1 MMIEVSDIS
10 VFAGKKQI
18 IGSVSFSAS
27 AGENIAIIGPNG
39 AGKTTLLKSLAG
51 LNGFLGDIRISGV
64 SVRNMDSIQ
73 KGKTVSYIPQGG
85 DVDGGFTVRSFLE
98 LARYPYRRPW
108 EPLSIDD
115 LKAVDDAVSLTDCGN
130 FMDRELGTLSGG
142 ERQRVLIAGAIAQ
155 DCRIVLLDEPGS
167 FLDPVQRELISRLV
181 SSIAVERKRLVLTV
195 THEINDALNH
205 ASRILVMSGGSLVF
219 DGTPQKLVAENV
231 LEDVFNAGFVKMN
244 NPVTGK
250 TVYFPGVMK

>member
-1 MMIEVSDIS
+1 MIEVSGVS
-10 VFAGKKQI
+10 VNAGTKKI
-18 IGSVSFSAS
+18 IESVSFSAS

-51 LNGFLGDIRISGV
+51 LTGFFGDIRISGV
-64 SVRNMDSIQ
+64 SIRNMDNIE

-85 DVDGGFTVRSFLE
+85 DIDGGFTVSSFLE

-108 EPLSIDD
+108 ETLSEKDV
-115 LKAVDDAVSLTDCGN
+115 KAVNDAVSLTDCGN

-155 DCRIVLLDEPGS
+155 DCRMVLLDEPGS
-167 FLDPVQRELISRLV
+167 FLDPVQRELISRLI
-181 SSIAVERKRLVLTV
+181 SSISVEKNRLVLTV
-195 THEINDALNH
+195 THEINDALNY
-205 ASRILVMSGGSLVF
+205 ASRILVMSAGKLVF

-250 TVYFPGVMK
+250 TVYFPGVLK